1 MMKLVHASTG
11 RWYGSRALSVR
22 GRAHRAAPVA
32 FACAALAVAG
42 CGGGPRQDANEPSG
56 NYKVQVVEAKF
67 PDKQSLATR
76 STMTITV
83 KNVDTK
89 TIPNVAVTVKS
100 FDERKSEPNLA
111 DPRRPRFIVNTGPRG
126 GDTAYV
132 GTSALGPL
140 KPGETK
146 TFKWDVTAVVAGP
159 YTLRYA
165 VAAGLNG
172 KAKAILAGGGLP
184 AGSFTGKI
192 NSKAPDAHVADDGTT
207 VVKSG

>member
-100 FDERKSEPNLA
+100 F
-111 DPRRPRFIVNTGPRG
+111 
-126 GDTAYV
+126 
-132 GTSALGPL
+132 
-140 KPGETK
+140 
-146 TFKWDVTAVVAGP
+146 
-159 YTLRYA
+159 
-165 VAAGLNG
+165 
-172 KAKAILAGGGLP
+172 
-184 AGSFTGKI
+184 
-192 NSKAPDAHVADDGTT
+192 
-207 VVKSG
+207 